1 MVKEKVIE
9 VVKLK
14 KYFKER
20 NKNVLKAV
28 DDISFTLY
36 EGEVLGLIG
45 ESGCGKS
52 TIARTIVGY
61 YKPTE
66 GKVLYKGQN
75 IHQFNKK
82 QLKNYTKEAQMIFQD
97 PSNSLDPRMRIV
109 DIVGEG
115 IDIHRI
121 ASGDERLDRIYKVL
135 NDVGLNRSLIYRFP
149 HEFSGGQKQRIS
161 IARAL
166 ALEPRLLICDEPI
179 SALDVSIRVQIVNL
193 LKRLQK
199 NYKLTYL
206 FITHDLSTL
215 KYIANR
221 VAIMYRGSLLEIAT
235 TEDIYR
241 NPLHPYTKV
250 LLSSI
255 PIPDPDVEKNR
266 DIEILGNR
274 KFQKMSEGGCKFRG
288 LCKYSKKICFEIEP
302 CFNEIDSDH
311 FVRCHLY

>member
-97 PSNSLDPRMRIV
+97 PSNSLDPTNENCR
-109 DIVGEG
+109 
-115 IDIHRI
+115 
-121 ASGDERLDRIYKVL
+121 
-135 NDVGLNRSLIYRFP
+135 
-149 HEFSGGQKQRIS
+149 
-161 IARAL
+161 
-166 ALEPRLLICDEPI
+166 
-179 SALDVSIRVQIVNL
+179 
-193 LKRLQK
+193 
-199 NYKLTYL
+199 
-206 FITHDLSTL
+206 
-215 KYIANR
+215 
-221 VAIMYRGSLLEIAT
+221 
-235 TEDIYR
+235 
-241 NPLHPYTKV
+241 
-250 LLSSI
+250 
-255 PIPDPDVEKNR
+255 
-266 DIEILGNR
+266 
-274 KFQKMSEGGCKFRG
+274 
-288 LCKYSKKICFEIEP
+288 YSWRR
-302 CFNEIDSDH
+302 H
-311 FVRCHLY
+311 